1 MSIHERWE
9 RISNDG
15 EEYLKFER
23 VPNKRSNRMDLH
35 AFMLLD
41 SIWPNERIM
50 IANADFDE
58 IWLEVS
64 EEQIEQL
71 TDDQILE
78 LSRCGVR
85 HDYDTGS
92 LAMFV

>member
-23 VPNKRSNRMDLH
+23 VLNKRSNRIDLH

-41 SIWPNERIM
+41 SIWPKERIM
-50 IANADFDE
+50 IASAEHDE

-64 EEQIEQL
+64 EEQMEQL
-71 TDDQILE
+71 TDDEILE

-85 HDYDTGS
+85 HDEDSDS

>member
-15 EEYLKFER
+15 EEYLKFEL
-23 VPNKRSNRMDLH
+23 VANKRSNRMDLH

-41 SIWPNERIM
+41 SIWPNKRVM
-50 IANADFDE
+50 ILAAKHDE
-58 IWLEVS
+58 IWLDID
-64 EEQIEQL
+64 EEEIEQL

-85 HDYDTGS
+85 HDDDTGS